1 MKIGASGHHRSTAF
15 KRINSMKR
23 RICLIAASAL
33 FVLAGC
39 DSPAPAE
46 SAAPRAI
53 EPDIKISGAGGV
65 DPAVVRAIYS
75 NPIRT
80 EDARERDARSKPEVV
95 LTLLDLK
102 PGQHV
107 IDLLGGSGYYTDLMA
122 AMTGPRGEVILHN
135 NPPYDTFV
143 RKMVQPR
150 YEEDPIPG
158 IRYLKSELDDM
169 QLEPQTLDAALMVM
183 SYHDLYYVDPGI
195 GFNKTDVPL
204 FFSQVHAALKPG
216 GKLLIVDHSAK
227 PGSGSSHAQ
236 QLHRIEREY
245 AIADIEGNG
254 FQLIESSDA
263 LSNPEDSREMIVFD
277 ADYKGKTDR
286 FILLFEKE

>member
-1 MKIGASGHHRSTAF
+1 MKS
-15 KRINSMKR
+15 RIS
-23 RICLIAASAL
+23 LLFASAIV
-33 FVLAGC
+33 VLAGC
-39 DSPAPAE
+39 DSSPPTEPAAT
-46 SAAPRAI
+46 RAN
-53 EPDIKISGAGGV
+53 EPDIKMSGAGGV

-80 EDARERDARSKPEVV
+80 EEARERDARSKPEVI

-102 PGQHV
+102 PGEHV
-107 IDLLGGSGYYTDLMA
+107 IDLLGGSGYYSDLMA

-135 NPPYDTFV
+135 NTPYDNFV
-143 RKMVQPR
+143 RKIVQPR

-158 IRYLKSELDDM
+158 IRYLKRELDEM
-169 QLEPQTLDAALMVM
+169 QLEPETLDAALMVM

-216 GKLLIVDHSAK
+216 GRLLIVDHSAK
-227 PGSGSSHAQ
+227 PGAGKEDAQ
-236 QLHRIEREY
+236 QLHRIEREF

-254 FQLIESSDA
+254 FRLIQSSDA
-263 LSNPEDSREMIVFD
+263 LSNPKDSREKLVFD
-277 ADYKGKTDR
+277 ADYRGKTDR

>member
-1 MKIGASGHHRSTAF
+1 MKC
-15 KRINSMKR
+15 

-39 DSPAPAE
+39 DSPSPAE

-107 IDLLGGSGYYTDLMA
+107 IDLLGGSGYYADLMA

-204 FFSQVHAALKPG
+204 FFSQVHTALKPG
-216 GKLLIVDHSAK
+216 GRLLIVDHSAK
-227 PGSGSSHAQ
+227 PGTGKEAAQ
-236 QLHRIEREY
+236 HLHRIEEAF
-245 AIADIEGNG
+245 AIRDVESNG
-254 FQLIESSDA
+254 FKLVTTSDA
-263 LSNPEDSREMIVFD
+263 LRNSGDSREKIVFD
-277 ADYKGKTDR
+277 AAYRGKTDR
-286 FILLFEKE
+286 FILLFEKD